1 MARTNTYKC
10 AVCGTTYEF
19 CMKCKVSRPDYDAEK
34 FCSKTHANL
43 YATLSK
49 HGCNLITADEALKEL
64 SVYNLDEITLAEDI
78 ATHIERIKSEA
89 GVRTENGTKT
99 ETIVVPTEIVEA
111 IVEEVTE
118 KPIVKNNNKKN
129 KKKW

>member
-10 AVCGTTYEF
+10 AVCNKVYEF
-19 CMKCKVSRPDYDAEK
+19 CLRCQFTRPDYDAEK
-34 FCSKTHANL
+34 FCCPEHANI

-64 SVYNLDEITLAEDI
+64 AAYNLDEITLTEDI
-78 ATHIERIKSEA
+78 IAHIEKIKSEA
-89 GVRTENGTKT
+89 SVKAE
-99 ETIVVPTEIVEA
+99 ETVTVVA
-111 IVEEVTE
+111 EETAPIIEE
-118 KPIVKNNNKKN
+118 KPTVKSNNKKN

>member
-10 AVCGTTYEF
+10 AVCNKIFEF
-19 CMKCKVSRPDYDAEK
+19 CLKCQVSRPDYDAEK

-49 HGCNLITADEALKEL
+49 HGCNLISADEALKEL
-64 SVYNLDEITLAEDI
+64 SAYNLDEITLAEGI
-78 ATHIERIKSEA
+78 LAHIERIKSEA
-89 GVRTENGTKT
+89 GVQTENGTKT
-99 ETIVVPTEIVEA
+99 ETIVIPAEMVEA
-111 IVEEVTE
+111 VVKEVYE
-118 KPIVKNNNKKN
+118 QPIVKQNKKN